1 LSPPSTSATIDA
13 MDSTDLHPEQAERL
27 GGQVRRHLRYLN
39 RLCERMIRLGFPP
52 HDPLY
57 VAGNEARARMQDLL
71 TAAHYA
77 SCAHGVG
84 RPEK

>member
-1 LSPPSTSATIDA
+1 V
-13 MDSTDLHPEQAERL
+13 DSTDLRPKQAERL
-27 GGQVRRHLRYLN
+27 GAQVRRHLRYLN
-39 RLCERMIRLGFPP
+39 RLCERMTRLGFPP

-57 VAGNEARARMQDLL
+57 VGAVKARAAMQDLHM
-71 TAAHYA
+71 AAHYA